1 MSITATVKDWLNDEM
16 NDAQRQSVARAQ
28 EAQRKQSAQFAAE
41 KEANARAQAAFDA
54 WQNRIDAM
62 ATSADA
68 DALALAQGRIDDA
81 MASAE
86 KVGEELAKQ
95 RATLLRMELKSA
107 SDLESA
113 TLDDL
118 AKLARGKAAAADD
131 VRNLSNVVSELD
143 RRHSLALADVDDARR
158 AYGELRTRGL
168 SALADEMAAQVI
180 VDAGELAGRLREVI
194 KLQSLIAQRG
204 GSSAGRVPA
213 IAEVANRLEN
223 MVAFY
228 RRDFGR

>member
-68 DALALAQGRIDDA
+68 DALALAQGRIDGA
-81 MASAE
+81 LAVVE
-86 KVGEELAKQ
+86 RIGEELAKQ
-95 RATLLRMELKSA
+95 RGALLKLELKSE
-107 SDLESA
+107 SDLQSA

-131 VRNLSNVVSELD
+131 VRNLTAVCAELD

-180 VDAGELAGRLREVI
+180 VDAGELATRMEELV
-194 KLQSLIAQRG
+194 KVQSLIATRG
-204 GSSAGRVPA
+204 GSSAGRVTA
-213 IAEVANRLEN
+213 ITENARRLRT
-223 MVAFY
+223 MIDFSAGL
-228 RRDFGR
+228 RR

>member
-1 MSITATVKDWLNDEM
+1 MHVKELLGLDEM

-28 EAQRKQSAQFAAE
+28 EAQRKQQAQFAAE
-41 KEANARAQAAFDA
+41 REANAVAQKAFDA
-54 WQNRIDAM
+54 WQARIDSM

-68 DALALAQGRIDDA
+68 DALALAQGRIDGA
-81 MASAE
+81 LAVVE
-86 KVGEELAKQ
+86 RLGEELARQ
-95 RATLLRMELKSA
+95 RQALLRMELKSA
-107 SDLESA
+107 SDLQSA
-113 TLDDL
+113 TIDELS
-118 AKLARGKAAAADD
+118 KLARGKAAAADD
-131 VRNLSNVVSELD
+131 VRNLTAVCAELD

-194 KLQSLIAQRG
+194 KLQGLIAQRG

-213 IAEVANRLEN
+213 IAEVAFKLEN
-223 MVAFY
+223 MVAFSATL
-228 RRDFGR
+228 RR